1 MPTDIAKYSIELF
14 KVGGE
19 RAGIEEVLD
28 RHADLKVARS
38 IYRDRV
44 EQYPG
49 RLINALRWRSDP
61 SPERSAGAA
70 IALIADRKVNCKGG
84 DQTPRRKHERNPAG
98 LPSGGR
104 HTGGSLG

>member
-49 RLINALRWRSDP
+49 RLIMLCDGARILARSDR
-61 SPERSAGAA
+61 PELR
-70 IALIADRKVNCKGG
+70 
-84 DQTPRRKHERNPAG
+84 
-98 LPSGGR
+98 
-104 HTGGSLG
+104 